1 MPLYVLL
8 IMAFAFLIAAA
19 VSYFFAKT
27 KLFSFT
33 LLLFYTFNTCF
44 SFSLLYNHH
53 SILFYT
59 IVIIFVALPIIC
71 LITFALDTHYAL
83 FCIDTSFAVFIVWLL
98 IPALFTINLIIYIVN
113 LLIKIF

>member
-8 IMAFAFLIAAA
+8 IIAFAFLIAAA

-33 LLLFYTFNTCF
+33 LLLFYTFSACL
-44 SFSLLYNHH
+44 SFSLLYDNH

-59 IVIIFVALPIIC
+59 VVIIFVVLPIIC
-71 LITFALDTHYAL
+71 LITFALDIHYAL
-83 FCIDTSFAVFIVWLL
+83 FCIDTSFAVVIVWLL
-98 IPALFTINLIIYIVN
+98 IPALFIINLIAYI
-113 LLIKIF
+113 IRIIHA